1 MKLSFY
7 SLAAAAVVVS
17 SVSATLAQSTNPA
30 CQRLEAQ
37 LASIDRGNA
46 DPARADQ
53 IRRAEDMVNR
63 QQFEVDRL
71 GAQSRRIGCESSSF
85 FSIFRN
91 PPAPRRGTPRHL
103 RPPRTPL

>member
-46 DPARADQ
+46 DPVRADQ

-63 QQFEVDRL
+63 QQFAVDRL
-71 GAQSRRIGCESSSF
+71 GAQSRRIGFVNARF
-85 FSIFRN
+85 FSIFTN
-91 PPAPRRGTPRHL
+91 PPAPGR
-103 RPPRTPL
+103 RPPRLIVQPPNA